1 MKILIP
7 LPTYGFDPTE
17 TSVSWKIIHDAGHD
31 VFFATENGAVAS
43 PDRIMVTGE
52 GLDPWGFIPGIK
64 RIKLFGLMLRA
75 HAGARAACEDMQKD
89 TLFQNPV
96 GYSDL
101 LVDDYDGVV
110 LPGGHDKSIRP
121 YLESKVLQQFMVD
134 FFEKKNPNGLHKPVG
149 AVCHGVVLLA
159 RSISSKTGQSVLHGK
174 KTTALT
180 WSQEKAAWD
189 LTRYFLRFWDPLY
202 YRTYPEL
209 YNDPLGY
216 RGVEQEVKRALA
228 EDGDFLLVPEDSPN
242 YGMQT
247 RNLARDSL
255 SDSRPAWVV
264 RDGNYVS
271 ARWPGD
277 VHTFAKTYVE
287 LLGQQSVDSTD
298 LK

>member
-31 VFFATENGAVAS
+31 VFFATENGAVAN
-43 PDRIMVTGE
+43 PDRVMVTGE

-64 RIKLFGLMLRA
+64 RIKLFGLVLRA

-180 WSQEKAAWD
+180 WSQEKAAWN

-209 YNDPLGY
+209 ASDPSGY
-216 RGVEQEVKRALA
+216 RSVEQEVKRALA
-228 EDGDFLLVPEDSPN
+228 SNDDFLSVPTDSAN
-242 YGMQT
+242 HGLKT

-255 SDSRPAWVV
+255 NDSKPAWVV
-264 RDGNYVS
+264 RDGNYIS

-277 VHTFAKTYVE
+277 VHTFAKAYVE
-287 LLGQQSVDSTD
+287 LLSEQ
-298 LK
+298 